1 MGTVFCIN
9 QNSIRPLAGTRIIKA
24 DEAALLLQANALL
37 DAAKA
42 YAADMQRKADQAYEE
57 KKQDGY
63 TDGHEEGKMEHAEK
77 MMETVMASV
86 EFIEQL
92 EHSLVDVVSQVLRRI
107 LGEIGDNERIVALVR
122 QALLSVRNQQRVLIR
137 LAPADEP
144 AVRQALAPLLQSNPS
159 SGSFLDILADA
170 RLERGACLL
179 ESELGIIDASLETQ
193 LSALERALR
202 KKIQA

>member
-1 MGTVFCIN
+1 MGTVFCIKN
-9 QNSIRPLAGTRIIKA
+9 NTIHPQAGTHIIKA
-24 DEAALLLQANALL
+24 QEANLLIQANSLL
-37 DAAKA
+37 NAAQN
-42 YAADMQRKADQAYEE
+42 YADTMQRKAEEAYEA
-57 KKQDGY
+57 KKQEGY
-63 TDGHEEGKMEHAEK
+63 TDGQEEGKMEHAEK

-107 LGEIGDNERIVALVR
+107 LGEMGDNERIVALVR

-144 AVRQALAPLLQSNPS
+144 AVRQALAPLLQSNPA
-159 SGSFLDILADA
+159 SGNFLDILADA

-193 LSALERALR
+193 LTALEKALR